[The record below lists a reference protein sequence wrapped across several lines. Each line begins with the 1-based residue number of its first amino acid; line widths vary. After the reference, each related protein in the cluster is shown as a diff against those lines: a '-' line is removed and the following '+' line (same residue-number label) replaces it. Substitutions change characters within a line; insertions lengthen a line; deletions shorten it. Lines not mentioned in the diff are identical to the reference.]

1 MDLCEEK
8 REKSGM
14 NGKGKQLA
22 LNMLSQVVA
31 FLLSLA
37 INFFLI
43 PIIIEKIGKE
53 IYGFY
58 SLADNFLEYAT
69 VVTTVINGM
78 ANRFITVEYSKGEI
92 ENANKYFTSVTLVNV
107 LLTVILAIPATILVL
122 FLEKI
127 INVPANHVW
136 DVKCLWAFTF
146 MMFFVNLIFSRYE
159 AAPFVKNRLEITAF
173 INMTSIIIKAV
184 LLMIVYSLFYPYIG
198 YIGIIVFLC
207 AVYAAVIKV
216 RFKNKLTPDLKFK
229 KELFEWGTVKELAKV
244 GVWNSVSQLSQL
256 LFTGLDLL
264 IANIFIGAEEM
275 SILSIAKT
283 LPIMLISFIGVIAG
297 AFYPSMT
304 ISYSTQTTEKFL
316 EETKFASKM
325 CGFICSVPV
334 IGIVVFGKEFFS
346 LWLPTL
352 TAGEISR
359 IQILSLLTLLPQML
373 SIYVFPL
380 YQINTITCRVR
391 IPAVLDCIIGV
402 LNIIIVYLLLKFTD
416 LGLYAIAGVSSA
428 LLLLKILIFVPIYA
442 ANGIKVKK
450 GTFYPYIAKGI
461 LLNAV
466 VMLACLCVRRIIPAD
481 SWGMLIAAAAVS
493 AAVGYGIGFMIIFS
507 KDERKKAIGALR
519 EKIKR
524 K

>member
-1 MDLCEEK
+1 MMG
-8 REKSGM
+8 KS
-14 NGKGKQLA
+14 KQLA

-43 PIIIEKIGKE
+43 PVIIEKIGKE

-78 ANRFITVEYSKGEI
+78 ANRFITVAYSKGEI
-92 ENANKYFTSVTLVNV
+92 EDANKYFTSVTLVNV
-107 LLTVILAIPATILVL
+107 LLTVVLAIPAIILVL
-122 FLEKI
+122 FLENI

-136 DVKCLWAFTF
+136 DIKCLWAFTF

-173 INMTSIIIKAV
+173 INMTSIMIKAI
-184 LLMIVYSLFYPYIG
+184 LLVIVYSLFYPYIG
-198 YIGIIVFLC
+198 YIGVIVFLC
-207 AVYAAVIKV
+207 AVYSAVIKV

-229 KELFEWGTVKELAKV
+229 KELFDWGTVKELARV

-283 LPIMLISFIGVIAG
+283 LPIMIISFIGVIAG
-297 AFYPSMT
+297 AFHPSMT
-304 ISYSTQTTEKFL
+304 ISYSTQTTDRFVDEA
-316 EETKFASKM
+316 KFASKM

-334 IGIVVFGKEFFS
+334 IGIAVFGKEFFS

-359 IQILSLLTLLPQML
+359 IQILSILTLLPQML

-391 IPAVLDCIIGV
+391 IPAILDCIIGV
-402 LNIIIVYLLLKFTD
+402 LNIVIVYLLLSFTD
-416 LGLYAIAGVSSA
+416 LGLYAIAGVSST
-428 LLLLKILIFVPIYA
+428 LLILKILLFVPIYA
-442 ANGIKVKK
+442 ANSIKVKK
-450 GTFYPYIAKGI
+450 RTFYPYIIRGI
-461 LLNAV
+461 VLNLA
-466 VMLACLCVRRIIPAD
+466 VMLICVCVRRIIAAD
-481 SWGMLIAAAAVS
+481 SWLMLIIAASAAAFI
-493 AAVGYGIGFMIIFS
+493 GYGTGFLIIFS
-507 KDERKKAIGALR
+507 KDERKKTLGAIKN
-519 EKIKR
+519 KICR
-524 K
+524 